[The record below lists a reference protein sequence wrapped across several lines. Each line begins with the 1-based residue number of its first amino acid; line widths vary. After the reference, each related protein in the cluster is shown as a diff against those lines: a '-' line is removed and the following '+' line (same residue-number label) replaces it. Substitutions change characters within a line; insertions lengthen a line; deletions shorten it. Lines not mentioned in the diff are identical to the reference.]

1 MERND
6 KRSFTDFFLLSAE
19 KNGLESLIT
28 KEHIDKFFLLTQ
40 HMLTVNEQFNLTA
53 IREPSRVILLHYID
67 SLLSAPLF
75 PTGASVIDVGAGA
88 GFPTLPLAI
97 VRPDLQITALD
108 STAKRVNYIG
118 ETAALLGLENITPL
132 VGRAEEIAK
141 DTAYREQ
148 FSCATAR
155 AVAALPVLSELCLPF
170 VKIGGRFIA
179 MKGRGGKEELAASQN
194 AIRLLGGKKTELF
207 DTPISAP
214 DGETFEHTTVLIE
227 KVSSTAPK
235 YPRAYGK
242 IAKAPL

>member
-6 KRSFTDFFLLSAE
+6 KHGFTDFFLLSVE

-28 KEHIDKFFLLTQ
+28 QEHIDKFFLLTER
-40 HMLTVNEQFNLTA
+40 MLTVNEQFNLTA

-67 SLLSAPLF
+67 SLIGAHLYPE
-75 PTGASVIDVGAGA
+75 GASVIDVGAGA

-97 VRPDLQITALD
+97 VRPDLRITALD

-118 ETAALLGLENITPL
+118 ETAALLELKNITPL

-141 DTAYREQ
+141 DAAYREQ
-148 FSCATAR
+148 FDCATAR

-170 VKIGGRFIA
+170 VTLGGRFIA

-194 AIRLLGGKKTELF
+194 AIQLLSQLC
-207 DTPISAP
+207 
-214 DGETFEHTTVLIE
+214 
-227 KVSSTAPK
+227 
-235 YPRAYGK
+235 
-242 IAKAPL
+242 